1 MSRQS
6 MPAVPPAPILVAH
19 RGHAAEWPENTLP
32 ALQDAVDAGA
42 RWVEVDVQLCAG
54 GVPVLLHDAD
64 LRRVAGRAEAVFDL
78 DAATLDDIPVGEPER
93 FGSRFSAVRIPRLAE
108 FAAWLRGHPEVQAF
122 VELKVE
128 SLERFGRKQVLA
140 GCLEAL
146 APAAG
151 QWRLIS
157 YDYEVLA
164 LAHAGGLRGLGW
176 VVRSFDAEMQARA
189 ARIEA
194 DWLFCNHERLP
205 PGPLAPGPWTWV
217 LYEIGDADTAR
228 TLVARG
234 ARWLETMRYR
244 ALAAAL
250 APEAV

>member
-1 MSRQS
+1 
-6 MPAVPPAPILVAH
+6 MPAAQPAPVLVAH
-19 RGHAAEWPENTLP
+19 RGHAVERPENTLP

-64 LRRVAGRAEAVFDL
+64 LQRVAGRAEAIFDL

-93 FGSRFSAVRIPRLAE
+93 FGAPFPDARIPRLAE
-108 FAAWLRGHPEVQAF
+108 FAAWLSGHPGVHAF

-140 GCLEAL
+140 ACLEVL

-157 YDYEVLA
+157 YDHDVLA
-164 LAHAGGLRGLGW
+164 LAHAHGIRELGW
-176 VVRSFDAEMQARA
+176 VVRGFDPGIA
-189 ARIEA
+189 AQVREIEA
-194 DWLFCNHERLP
+194 AWLFCNHERLP
-205 PGPLAPGPWTWV
+205 PGPLPAGPWTWV
-217 LYEIGDADTAR
+217 LYEIEDAGTAR
-228 TLVARG
+228 ALMARG
-234 ARWLETMRYR
+234 AHWLETMRYR
-244 ALAAAL
+244 ALATAL
-250 APEAV
+250 AREAV

>member
-1 MSRQS
+1 
-6 MPAVPPAPILVAH
+6 MPAAPPAPVLVAH
-19 RGHAAEWPENTLP
+19 RGHAAERPENTLP

-64 LRRVAGRAEAVFDL
+64 LQRVAGRSEAIFDL
-78 DAATLDDIPVGEPER
+78 DAATLDGIPAGEPER
-93 FGSRFSAVRIPRLAE
+93 FGARFSAVRIARLAE
-108 FAAWLRGHPEVQAF
+108 FAAWLSGHPDVQAF

-128 SLERFGRKQVLA
+128 SLQRFGRKQVLA
-140 GCLEAL
+140 ACLEAL

-164 LAHAGGLRGLGW
+164 LGHAGGLRGLGW
-176 VVRSFDAEMQARA
+176 VVRSFDADMKTQAR
-189 ARIEA
+189 RIEA
-194 DWLFCNHERLP
+194 EWLFCNHERLP
-205 PGPLAPGPWTWV
+205 AGPLAPGPWTWV
-217 LYEIGDADTAR
+217 LYEIEDAGTAR
-228 TLVARG
+228 ALLARG

-250 APEAV
+250 AHEAV

>member
-1 MSRQS
+1 
-6 MPAVPPAPILVAH
+6 MPAAPPTPVLVAH
-19 RGHAAEWPENTLP
+19 RGHAAARPENTLP

-64 LRRVAGRAEAVFDL
+64 LARVAGRPEPIFDL
-78 DAATLDDIPVGEPER
+78 DVATLDEIPVGEPER
-93 FGSRFSAVRIPRLAE
+93 LGAQFPGARIPRLAE
-108 FAAWLRGHPEVQAF
+108 FAAWLSGHPGVQAF

-140 GCLEAL
+140 ACLEAL

-151 QWRLIS
+151 RWRLIS
-157 YDYEVLA
+157 DDYEALA
-164 LAHAGGLRGLGW
+164 LAHANGLRGLGW
-176 VVRSFDAEMQARA
+176 VVHSLDADLA
-189 ARIEA
+189 AGASRIEA

-205 PGPLAPGPWTWV
+205 PGPIAPGPWTWV
-217 LYEIGDADTAR
+217 LYEIGDAGTAR
-228 TLVARG
+228 ALLARG
-234 ARWLETMRYR
+234 ARWLETMHYR

-250 APEAV
+250 AAEAV